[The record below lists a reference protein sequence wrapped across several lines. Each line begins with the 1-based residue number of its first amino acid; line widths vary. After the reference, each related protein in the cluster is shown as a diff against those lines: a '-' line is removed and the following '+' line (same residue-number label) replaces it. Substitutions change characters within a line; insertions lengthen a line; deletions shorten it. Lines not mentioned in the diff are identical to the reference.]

1 MKRIINEMK
10 LRLPAKSVNESV
22 CRAIISAFSA
32 ELNPTVEELGD
43 LRCAVSEAVTNCIV
57 HAYRGRA
64 EGDEGYIYIS
74 VRLYDTREITVEI
87 SDNGCGIADVT
98 AARMPMYTTGEGERC
113 GMGFL
118 VMESFT
124 DSLSV
129 KSKLGKGTTVLMR
142 KVLSPERK

>member
-1 MKRIINEMK
+1 MKKVINEMK
-10 LRLPAKSVNESV
+10 LRLPAKSVNEGV
-22 CRAIISAFSA
+22 CRAVISAFSA

-57 HAYRGRA
+57 HGYKNLSGTQM
-64 EGDEGYIYIS
+64 GYIYIS

-87 SDNGCGIADVT
+87 SDNGCGIEDVER
-98 AARMPMYTTGEGERC
+98 ARMPMYTTGEAGERC

-129 KSKLGKGTTVLMR
+129 KSKLGRGTTVLM
-142 KVLSPERK
+142 KKKLKP

>member
-1 MKRIINEMK
+1 MKKIINEMK

-22 CRAIISAFSA
+22 CRAIISAFCA

-57 HAYRGRA
+57 HAYGA
-64 EGDEGYIYIS
+64 ACDPDTSYIYIS
-74 VRLYDTREITVEI
+74 ARLYDTREVTVEI
-87 SDNGCGIADVT
+87 SDNGCGIADVSL
-98 AARMPMYTTGEGERC
+98 ARSPMYTTVTTGERC

-129 KSKLGKGTTVLMR
+129 KSKPGKGTTVLMR
-142 KVLSPERK
+142 KILKP

>member
-1 MKRIINEMK
+1 MKKVINEMK
-10 LRLPAKSVNESV
+10 LRLPAKSVNEGV

-43 LRCAVSEAVTNCIV
+43 LRCAVSEAVTNSIV
-57 HAYRGRA
+57 HGYRHLSA
-64 EGDEGYIYIS
+64 DAVGYIYIS

-87 SDNGCGIADVT
+87 SDNGCGIEDVER
-98 AARMPMYTTGEGERC
+98 AMRPMYTTGEAGERC

-124 DSLSV
+124 DYLSV
-129 KSKLGKGTTVLMR
+129 KSRLGKGTTVLM
-142 KVLSPERK
+142 KKKLKP